1 MVHRVPATP
10 YLTIDLGRVRENFQI
25 LRSALPAAE
34 IRYAVK
40 ANPAGPI
47 LRLLAGEGA
56 AFDVASA
63 GEIDACKAC
72 GIEGHRLTFGNPIK
86 KSSDVAYAYAR
97 GVRRFV
103 VDTEDALR
111 TIAEHAPGSGVEC
124 RVALPFPPSVTP
136 FGDKFGCAPADAAR
150 LLSNAR
156 QRGLRPEG
164 LAFHVGSQQCDPGA
178 WELGIRC
185 AAEIFET
192 ADQITAI
199 NVGGGFPI
207 GYTADTPGIDTIAG
221 VIVSALRRHFGS
233 SPPKLVAEPG
243 RAIVGSAGTLR
254 CEVVSVR
261 TGIDG
266 RRWVYLDIGRYQGLA
281 ETENEY
287 IRYRVR
293 TRRDADPLED
303 AVVAGPTCDG
313 DDVLYQRYPLPVTLR
328 AGDPVEIDAAGAYTA
343 SYASTCFNGF
353 PPLPTHFVDMTPN
366 QDVPSPPGS
375 RFAGRHVLAEFRGID
390 TALGDDPARLRD
402 LLRTALERAGATVC
416 EIVDKRFEPHGVT
429 VLAMLEE
436 SHASIHSY
444 PERGSMFVDVFTCGE
459 QADAEKAVGLLR
471 EELAVSDACI
481 RTVLR
486 GSGTEIV
493 EPIAPGLTRTWRLS
507 DVLCDVRTD
516 FQHVVIGRTEQGV
529 ALFSDGER
537 QSTEFS
543 QLVYHE
549 ALLVPALLLADRIER
564 VLVIGSGEG
573 VVSQLAVA
581 AGAARVDHVDID
593 RQSVRLCAQ
602 YLPYGYTVDELHRA
616 EQGLGPVALHY
627 GDGADF
633 VARATGSYDVVVVD
647 LPDERCDGVQHNRLY
662 ELEFLKR
669 CRDIGG
675 VVVGQAGCPTLWR
688 NDTLHR
694 SWQRF
699 RETFRTVVY
708 FGSDEHEWAFLSG
721 TREKRHNTLDA
732 MVAKLDALPY
742 RPRTIDAQMLR
753 GCTVPPRAL
762 RVTESP
768 PQPRHRARTGPRP
781 PSAPRS

>member
-1 MVHRVPATP
+1 VQSVPPTP
-10 YLTIDLGRVRENFQI
+10 YLTIDLGRVRENFQV
-25 LRSALPAAE
+25 LRAALPGAE

-63 GEIDACKAC
+63 GEIDGCAACD
-72 GIEGHRLTFGNPIK
+72 IEGHRLTFGNPIK
-86 KSSDVAYAYAR
+86 KASDVAYSYAR

-103 VDTEDALR
+103 VDTEDGVR
-111 TIAEHAPGSGVEC
+111 TVAEQAPGSAVEC

-150 LLSNAR
+150 LLGLSR
-156 QRGLRPEG
+156 QLGLFPEG
-164 LAFHVGSQQCDPGA
+164 LAFHVGSQQRDPRA

-185 AAEIFET
+185 AAEVFDTVAEL
-192 ADQITAI
+192 TAI
-199 NVGGGFPI
+199 NAGGGFPI
-207 GYTADTPGIDTIAG
+207 GYTADSPGIEVIAE

-233 SPPKLVAEPG
+233 SPPQLVVEPG

-261 TGIDG
+261 AGTDG
-266 RRWVYLDIGRYQGLA
+266 RRWVYLDVGRYGGLA

-287 IRYRVR
+287 IRYRLR
-293 TRRDADPLED
+293 THRDADPLED

-313 DDVLYQRYPLPVTLR
+313 DDVLYRRYPLPVTLR

-343 SYASTCFNGF
+343 SYASSCFNGF
-353 PPLPTHFVDMTPN
+353 PPLPMHFVDVTP
-366 QDVPSPPGS
+366 QKDLPSPPGS
-375 RFAGRHVLAEFRGID
+375 QFAGCHVLAEFRGVD
-390 TALGDDPARLRD
+390 TALADDPARLRG
-402 LLRTALERAGATVC
+402 LLHTALERAGATVC

-429 VLAMLEE
+429 VLALLEE

-444 PERGSMFVDVFTCGE
+444 PERGAMFVDVFTCGE
-459 QADAEKAVGLLR
+459 QADAQKAVVLLR
-471 EELAVSDACI
+471 EELEAADACV

-486 GSGTEIV
+486 GSGTEFQEII
-493 EPIAPGLTRTWRLS
+493 ETIAPGLTRNWRLS
-507 DVLCDVRTD
+507 GVLCDVHTD

-529 ALFSDGER
+529 ALFTDAER

-581 AGAARVDHVDID
+581 AGATRVDHVDID
-593 RQSVRLCAQ
+593 PQAVRLCAQ
-602 YLPYGYTVDELHRA
+602 YLPYGYTVGELRRA
-616 EQGLGPVALHY
+616 EQGLGPVKVHY
-627 GDGADF
+627 CDGADF
-633 VARATGSYDVVVVD
+633 VDRATGSYDVVVVD
-647 LPDERCDGVQHNRLY
+647 LPDERADTAQHNRLY
-662 ELEFLKR
+662 EVEFLQR

-688 NDTLHR
+688 NDTLYR

-699 RETFRTVVY
+699 RETFGTVVY

-721 TREKRHNTLDA
+721 TREKQDKALDT
-732 MVAKLDALPY
+732 MTAKLDTLPY
-742 RPRTIDAQMLR
+742 RPRTIDAQTLR
-753 GCTVPPRAL
+753 GCTVPPRTL
-762 RVTESP
+762 RV
-768 PQPRHRARTGPRP
+768 R
-781 PSAPRS
+781 